1 LILLSFFCSF
11 FLLSHVCLLW
21 LFFILLSCFA
31 GLPLDKRSSHHQH
44 EPSSSSS
51 SPSSHSVS
59 RLSILL
65 SYLPEDSSSVYASPY
80 IYRID
85 VPKMEGYF
93 AGAGDVVAALVMA
106 AVLRCKDY
114 CEKNPFVF
122 GCLLEYI
129 SKAMSEVL
137 LLTNQRKSREL
148 AIVESNSIFLRFHEK
163 LSQLIDSLQHH
174 SVQASS
180 VVESVIKKTIEE
192 SVLHRN
198 PEHYEVRFTCF
209 HPSPFFIAVHVL
221 LSSLIFSYLLL
232 SSPLSPLFSSP
243 LFSSLLFSSL
253 LFSCV
258 CSSLLYSADCCT

>member
-1 LILLSFFCSF
+1 MFSLFRCFGKFVILDSLFLLF
-11 FLLSHVCLLW
+11 FLSSFPCLFVLA
-21 LFFILLSCFA
+21 LFILLSCLA

-44 EPSSSSS
+44 EQPSSSS
-51 SPSSHSVS
+51 SPSSRSVS

-65 SYLPEDSSSVYASPY
+65 SYLPEDSASVYVSPY

-129 SKAMSEVL
+129 GKAMSEVL

-163 LSQLIDSLQHH
+163 LSQLVDSLQHH

-180 VVESVIKKTIEE
+180 VVEFVIKKTIEE

-198 PEHYEVRFTCF
+198 PEHYEVRFTCS
-209 HPSPFFIAVHVL
+209 HPPPP
-221 LSSLIFSYLLL
+221 LLL
-232 SSPLSPLFSSP
+232 FMFSC
-243 LFSSLLFSSL
+243 LLSSLLFSSRLASVRPFCTL
-253 LFSCV
+253 LIVVPNRDLF
-258 CSSLLYSADCCT
+258 LFNIPK